1 MRLTSD
7 QVSTILGTASR
18 LSGEDAVVYLFGS
31 RVDDRAR
38 GGDVDLL
45 IEPPQGLTLLER
57 ARLKLELEDGL
68 GLPVDVISQARDA
81 EPTPLGGAQQRY
93 LIRSPVVGWLGAL
106 AFSAA
111 AWQLAARDEWIGSEL
126 CSKRT

>member
-18 LSGEDAVVYLFGS
+18 LSGEAAVVYPFGS
-31 RVDDRAR
+31 RLDDRAR

-45 IEPPQGLTLLER
+45 IETPRGLTLLER

-81 EPTPLGGAQQRY
+81 EPTPFQRIARAGA
-93 LIRSPVVGWLGAL
+93 IRLE
-106 AFSAA
+106 
-111 AWQLAARDEWIGSEL
+111 ARPSR
-126 CSKRT
+126 S